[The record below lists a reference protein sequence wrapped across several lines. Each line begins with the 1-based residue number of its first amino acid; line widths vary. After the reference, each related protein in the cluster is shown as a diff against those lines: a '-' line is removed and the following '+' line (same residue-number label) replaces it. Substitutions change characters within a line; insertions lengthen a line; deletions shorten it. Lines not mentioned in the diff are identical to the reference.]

1 MKNISQISLKGKRV
15 LIRVDFNVPLDKS
28 FNITD
33 DSRIIA
39 SLPTIKKVISDG
51 GRAILMSHLGRPKN
65 GFEEKFSLQHIIKPL
80 SKLLNIKIIFCDDCI
95 GITTTEK
102 VNTMLDGDVLVLENL
117 RFYSEEKEGNE
128 NFAKKL
134 SHLGDIYVNDAF
146 GTAHRTYASTAIIAK
161 FFYEKK
167 YLGLLLYNELKKL
180 KKALNNPK
188 RPFTAIIGGAK
199 ISGKIDVIQSLFSK
213 VDNLII
219 GGGMAYT
226 FIKSIGGNIGKSLVE
241 DNKLDLAR
249 QLIDEAKKKGVNLI
263 LPVDS
268 VNANGFKNDAKINF
282 SNILS
287 IGDEYMGLDI
297 GAESIIKFSNIIM
310 ASKTLIWNGPMG
322 VFEMKNFENG
332 TKQIGEI
339 ICRATENGAFSLIGG
354 GDSVA
359 SVKKFNFSK
368 RVSYIS
374 TGGGA
379 MLEYLEGKK
388 LPAVD
393 AITD

>member
-95 GITTTEK
+95 GINTTEK

-146 GTAHRTYASTAIIAK
+146 GTAHRTHASTAIIAK